1 MGSWRPWA
9 CPAAAVVCMGG
20 VDMMPSQREW
30 SEGIGGEQAQGHNLE
45 CLGSEREAEGPRQ
58 GKPRVQR

>member
-1 MGSWRPWA
+1 
-9 CPAAAVVCMGG
+9 MGG

-30 SEGIGGEQAQGHNLE
+30 SEGVGGEQAQGHNLE
-45 CLGSEREAEGPRQ
+45 CVGSEREAEGPRQ